1 MDVLSLYEK
10 ITIVFLKGTDE
21 MNNELK
27 RKPTYLANY
36 DCNSTGAYFV
46 TICTRSK
53 ANYFSNIMV
62 SNANEPAT
70 VQLTRYGKI
79 AEEQIKAI
87 HSEYADVN
95 IENYV
100 IMPNHFHMII
110 SVFNKDEEDRMASVR
125 NVVRIFKVLTT
136 KLCQI
141 KPKIFQRS
149 FYNIIIRNDKDY
161 LGCCNYIANNPSKW
175 EDDGFYNKTKAV
187 DFL

>member
-1 MDVLSLYEK
+1 MDVLSPYEK

-46 TICTRSK
+46 TICTRNK

-70 VQLTRYGKI
+70 VQLTRFGKI

-87 HSEYADVN
+87 NFKYADVD

-100 IMPNHFHMII
+100 IMPNHIHMII
-110 SVFNKDEEDRMASVR
+110 SIFNENEKNNISVTD
-125 NVVRIFKVLTT
+125 VVRIFKSLTT
-136 KLCQI
+136 RLCKI
-141 KPKIFQRS
+141 GPVIFQRS
-149 FYNIIIRNDKDY
+149 FYDHIIRNDTDY
-161 LGCCNYIANNPSKW
+161 LRIRDYVDDNPSKW
-175 EDDGFYNKTKAV
+175 EEDSLYNSSKKVTV
-187 DFL
+187 L